1 MMDKKDAFA
10 DAVRL
15 NIPKRHVYAAVK
27 GVKTQVIVMGRKT
40 PVPDPHADKRFV
52 LVTGGIAVAHGYASE
67 TTDFRFD
74 FDNGVFEI
82 DYQYW
87 DGESEGVELRCPTS
101 IQKQIDAIDSE
112 SFREFAHATWW
123 RGDREAFA
131 RREGFRDWAALARF
145 HKKGDF
151 AMRGTVVRWTAPLEI
166 IGDPLE
172 DIPDT
177 APWPRN
183 RLSLAA

>member
-1 MMDKKDAFA
+1 MKTEGKFDG
-10 DAVRL
+10 AVKL
-15 NIPKRHVYAAVK
+15 HVPKRHVYAAVK

-40 PVPDPHADKRFV
+40 PVPDPHGDKRFT
-52 LVTGGIAVAHGYASE
+52 LVTGGIPIAHGYASE
-67 TTDFRFD
+67 TTEFCFD
-74 FDNGVFEI
+74 YDNGVFEI

-87 DGESEGVELRCPTS
+87 DGESEGVQLRSPES
-101 IQKQIDAIDSE
+101 IRAQIAKIDSD
-112 SFREFAHATWW
+112 SFREFAEATWW

-131 RREGFRDWAALARF
+131 KREGFRDWAALERF

-151 AMRGTVVRWTAPLEI
+151 RMRGTIVRWTAALEI
-166 IGDPLE
+166 VGDPLE

-183 RLSLAA
+183 RLNLAA